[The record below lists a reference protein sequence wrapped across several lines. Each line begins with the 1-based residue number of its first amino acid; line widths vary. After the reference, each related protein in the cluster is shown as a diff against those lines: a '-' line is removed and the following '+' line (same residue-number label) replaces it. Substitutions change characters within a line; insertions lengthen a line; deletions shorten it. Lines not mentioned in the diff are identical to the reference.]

1 MALTPSTLRQDL
13 KCGKGSISKGEKCH
27 KGAAT
32 TVTPENRTATALRT
46 ALLVGGAAAAIGGVA
61 YGVHKYRSVNKISNT
76 PLGANSKP
84 EQQISRGKTAFKEAR
99 GVATGTQIAGAGL
112 TAAGA
117 GLIAYGNKDKKKKN
131 GAAIGAGVA
140 LTYLGLGTIASG
152 AQMRMGLKTA
162 EQEFTTNAEQYK
174 QQWYGARDRAKQ
186 RAAENATSGSQGTR
200 NVGSNKAV
208 PNPYG
213 DLGIPEGASDA
224 EIKRRWL
231 TLMRE
236 NHPDV
241 GGDPR
246 KAQRINAAYQEIQR
260 RRGKLDSI
268 YADGFH
274 IDWEALAL

>member
-1 MALTPSTLRQDL
+1 MALTPSTLRLDL
-13 KCGKGSISKGEKCH
+13 KCGKGSISKGEKCS
-27 KGAAT
+27 KGPASQASLT
-32 TVTPENRTATALRT
+32 ENILKF
-46 ALLVGGAAAAIGGVA
+46 GGAAGVVGSLAYAMRPNANVFSATAGMNASIG
-61 YGVHKYRSVNKISNT
+61 S
-76 PLGANSKP
+76 
-84 EQQISRGKTAFKEAR
+84 
-99 GVATGTQIAGAGL
+99 
-112 TAAGA
+112 
-117 GLIAYGNKDKKKKN
+117 
-131 GAAIGAGVA
+131 
-140 LTYLGLGTIASG
+140 IASG
-152 AQMRMGLKTA
+152 VAM
-162 EQEFTTNAEQYK
+162 E
-174 QQWYGARDRAKQ
+174 GARTKNRRKQ
-186 RAAENATSGSQGTR
+186 LLATSIASSNFAMAAFNGYAAHSTGGGRTGNAGTR

-213 DLGIPEGASDA
+213 DLGIPKGASDA

-274 IDWEALAL
+274 IDWEALTL